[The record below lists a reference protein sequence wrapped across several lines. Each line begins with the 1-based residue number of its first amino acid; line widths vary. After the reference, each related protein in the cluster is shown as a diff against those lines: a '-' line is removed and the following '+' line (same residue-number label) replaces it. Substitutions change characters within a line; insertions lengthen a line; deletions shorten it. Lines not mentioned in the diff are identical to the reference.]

1 MFKWEFGDS
10 TPGKGKIKVECYRC
24 GGSGVEECDCT
35 GGCGKRA
42 ADDDCYVCG
51 GSGEHTCVVCRG
63 RGYVYEE

>member
-10 TPGKGKIKVECYRC
+10 TPGKGKIKVECYHC

-42 ADDDCYVCG
+42 ADDDCYV
-51 GSGEHTCVVCRG
+51 
-63 RGYVYEE
+63 